1 MVQPEARTMKRGA
14 HRLMRPGE
22 ARKRFAFVEITLRRS
37 RGTLGRGIPGA
48 DSPLPSLAFL
58 ERRTPARSCA
68 QTRQIAAPL
77 SSAHLLLRC
86 AYVWC
91 CRARSMSQAM
101 TAHKMAP
108 PDAGFGSRL
117 RALSHAAQAERDA
130 CEEEDRAG
138 LL

>member
-1 MVQPEARTMKRGA
+1 
-14 HRLMRPGE
+14 
-22 ARKRFAFVEITLRRS
+22 
-37 RGTLGRGIPGA
+37 
-48 DSPLPSLAFL
+48 
-58 ERRTPARSCA
+58 
-68 QTRQIAAPL
+68 
-77 SSAHLLLRC
+77 
-86 AYVWC
+86 
-91 CRARSMSQAM
+91 MSQAM